1 MHRFTIVIPVRNE
14 RASIPPLFEKFGP
27 ALAEYEGSYRI
38 LVVDGFS
45 SDGTVDSVRRYANGL
60 PIEIVEL
67 PENLGIGGA
76 LAAGLSRALQDS
88 DTIVTMDGDD
98 SHDPALIPAMLR
110 ALESGHELVVAS
122 RFQDGGKEVGVSSV
136 RRLMSH
142 ASSRLLR
149 ALVPMPGIKDYSSGF
164 RAYRSPTL
172 RRLRS
177 SFGDLVEERGF
188 SCQLE
193 LLLKLRQIGASAS
206 EVPLELRYDL
216 KRTESKMNVPHTVVR
231 YLVLVGRYLG
241 KGAAPR
247 GTLVRE

>member
-14 RASIPPLFEKFGP
+14 RASVPPLFEKFGP
-27 ALAEYEGSYRI
+27 ALRDYEGSYRI

-45 SDGTVDSVRRYANGL
+45 ADGTVDSVRRYANGL

-76 LAAGLSRALQDS
+76 LEAGLSRALQDS
-88 DTIVTMDGDD
+88 ETIVTMDGDD
-98 SHDPALIPAMLR
+98 SHDPELIPEMLG
-110 ALESGHELVVAS
+110 ALESGHDLIVAS
-122 RFQDGGKEVGVSSV
+122 RFEDGGREVGVTGT

-149 ALVPMPGIKDYSSGF
+149 ALFPMPGIKDYSSGF

-172 RRLRS
+172 RRMRS
-177 SFGDLVEERGF
+177 SFGDLVGERGF

-193 LLLKLRQIGASAS
+193 LLLKLRMIGASAA

-231 YLVLVGRYLG
+231 YLVLVSRYFGR
-241 KGAAPR
+241 GAKPR
-247 GTLVRE
+247 GALVRE